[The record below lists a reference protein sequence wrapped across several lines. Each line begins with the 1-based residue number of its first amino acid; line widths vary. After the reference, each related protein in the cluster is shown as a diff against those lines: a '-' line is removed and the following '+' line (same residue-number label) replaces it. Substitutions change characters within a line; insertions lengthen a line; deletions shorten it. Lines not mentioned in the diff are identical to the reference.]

1 MATIHQLAAPAK
13 VNLALHVVGQ
23 RADGYHLIETLAVFP
38 QIGDTI
44 TIAAA
49 ARDSFDIDG
58 PYAGDLGA
66 GGANLVETSRDWLRE
81 RFGARACGPVAIR
94 LEKNLPVASGLG
106 GGSSDAAATLR
117 GLSRHWRIGDE
128 AWRAAVVELGA
139 DLPMC
144 LECRPLV
151 ARGIGEKLTMLEGLP
166 DFAILLVN
174 PGVPVSTPDVF
185 RALARRDNPPLAA
198 LPELSRRDDFST
210 FCRWLSSSRNDLQAP
225 AIGLQPAIADAL
237 DVLEASGAALAR
249 MSGSG
254 ATCFG
259 LFGDEGAA
267 RDAAARIR
275 EIHPAWY
282 VTAAMCSHS
291 GADAHEAA

>member
-1 MATIHQLAAPAK
+1 MATIHKLAAPAK

-23 RADGYHLIETLAVFP
+23 RADGYHLIETIALFP
-38 QIGDTI
+38 RVGDTI

-58 PYAGDLGA
+58 PFAGDLGD
-66 GGANLVETSRDWLRE
+66 GGANLVETARDWLRE
-81 RFGARACGPVAIR
+81 RYGAKACGPVAIR
-94 LEKNLPVASGLG
+94 LEKTIPVASGLG

-144 LECRPLV
+144 LECRPLI

-185 RALARRDNPPLAA
+185 RALGKRDNPPLAPI
-198 LPELSRRDDFST
+198 PELLRGGGFSA
-210 FCRWLSSSRNDLQAP
+210 FCGWLSSSRNDLQEP
-225 AIGLQPAIADAL
+225 AIGLQPAIAEAL
-237 DVLEASGAALAR
+237 GLIEVHGAALTR

-254 ATCFG
+254 ASCFG
-259 LFGDEGAA
+259 LFGEEGAA